1 VPMNGFSVG
10 RDITLNIIGYDGAI
24 HSFGLSTH
32 FDARMMTNKVA
43 IKGLD
48 GIIRYLEIPD
58 GWDGTFTYVKQDDQI
73 DAYFAN
79 LEAAYYAGTNVP
91 ASSITETI
99 ANPDGSTSQYRFTGV
114 MMKFDDAGAWA
125 GDRDVTMKISWCAS
139 RRIKVQ

>member
-1 VPMNGFSVG
+1 MPMNGFSVG
-10 RDITLNIIGYDGAI
+10 RDLTINIIGFDGAI
-24 HSFGLSTH
+24 HSFGLQTN
-32 FDARMMTNKVA
+32 FDAKMVTNKVR

-58 GWDGTFTYVKQDDQI
+58 GWDGTFTYTKQDDLI

-79 LEAAYYAGTNVP
+79 LEAAYYAGQNVP

-99 ANPDGSTSQYRFTGV
+99 QNADGSTSQYRFTGV
-114 MMKFDDAGAWA
+114 MMRYDDAGMWA
-125 GDRDVTMKISWCAS
+125 GDKDVPLKISWCAS